1 MTNTTDNLTG
11 WELVDLVASSMSQSE
26 NDTWLKERLIETL
39 EAQNIDIEN
48 IDINVLRNCAMKVL
62 KQSLTQELLAV
73 GK

>member
-62 KQSLTQELLAV
+62 KQSLTQELLAI

>member
-62 KQSLTQELLAV
+62 KQSLTQELLAL